1 MPLFD
6 SFTGAAARALGI
18 ISSDPPGTPSV
29 TSQTATA
36 TSITVAFSI
45 SDGAFPI
52 VAVEYQYALS
62 SGAYPNDWTIVSGA
76 TRSVTLSGLATSATY
91 KFRVRARDQA
101 GQYSVVTEITQV
113 TSSEVAP
120 TAPSSLTVTPAST
133 TSLSVSFGASTAGT
147 YPIDRYQYSLDG
159 GSYQNTGVSPGQTF
173 TISGLGINS
182 SHSVAVKAIAASP
195 GTSVSGA
202 TTTPSNVLT
211 NPSIPGTPSVNW
223 SRMTTSDRDSAKL
236 TWPSVATSET
246 GSLTYYVNSY
256 EVNASGS
263 VIATLPQQ
271 TTTNTQI
278 DVATSPNKN
287 YRFSVFARNRIGQDS
302 ATSSERALTTG
313 QTDVPYYL
321 YNYDVEVHIAKQR
334 AGQGTTGS
342 IFVNFPASI
351 PGNSWEAGYIR
362 IDTMSVEVRRAQYT
376 GDSPFTSD
384 TFGNTEGMFFQLVDN
399 VNGLGNVLTSW
410 ALPSTKTAAQ
420 GFNVHGQYSGTVGP
434 VTTQSPFVVSA
445 GPISGGSIAG
455 RSVKVTAI
463 SGAFTQV
470 TTAGV
475 IASPSNNL
483 IAKNLFLIGVTTTAS
498 SYS

>member
-45 SDGAFPI
+45 SDGAFTI

-62 SGAYPNDWTIVSGA
+62 SEAYPVDWTTVSGA
-76 TRSVTLSGLATSATY
+76 TRSITLSGLTTSSTY
-91 KFRVRARDQA
+91 KFRVRAKDQA
-101 GQYSVVTEITQV
+101 DQYSAITEITQA
-113 TSSEVAP
+113 TSGEVAP
-120 TAPSSLTVTPAST
+120 TAPSSLTVTPTST
-133 TSLSVSFGASTAGT
+133 TTLAVSFGASTAGT
-147 YPIDRYQYSLDG
+147 YPIDRYQYSLNSG
-159 GSYQNTGVSPGQTF
+159 AYQNTGVTAGQTF
-173 TISGLGINS
+173 VISGLGINT
-182 SHSVAVKAIAASP
+182 SHSVAVRAVASSP
-195 GTSVSGA
+195 GTSVSSA

-211 NPSIPGTPSVNW
+211 NPSIAGTPSVNW
-223 SRMTTSDRDSAKL
+223 SRMTTSDRDLAKL

-278 DVATSPNKN
+278 DVATSPGKN

-321 YNYDVEVHIAKQR
+321 LNYDVEVHIARQR
-334 AGQGTTGS
+334 AGQGTVGS
-342 IFVNFPASI
+342 IFVNFPASV

-376 GDSPFTSD
+376 GDSPFTSSN
-384 TFGNTEGMFFQLVDN
+384 FGNTEGMFFQLMDN
-399 VNGLGNVLTSW
+399 IDGSGNVLINW
-410 ALPSTKTAAQ
+410 ALPSTITAAQ
-420 GFNVHGQYSGTVGP
+420 GFNVIGTYSGTSGG
-434 VTTQSPFVVSA
+434 VTTQSPFIVNA

-455 RSVKVTAI
+455 RSLKVTATG
-463 SGAFTQV
+463 STFTQV
-470 TTAGV
+470 TTSGT